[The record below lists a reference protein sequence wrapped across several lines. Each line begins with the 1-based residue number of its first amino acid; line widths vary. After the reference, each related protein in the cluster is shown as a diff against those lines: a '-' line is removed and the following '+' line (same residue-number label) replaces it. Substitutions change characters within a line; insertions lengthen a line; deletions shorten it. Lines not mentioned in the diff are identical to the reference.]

1 MLAAS
6 YIMILQL
13 LITIVLPYKPP
24 FNVAYSTP
32 FPIQA
37 IEDKT
42 DDWSLMDTGLLSSEK
57 NKTTCADTQNRIPY
71 PDITAISYASDGK
84 VLNATLWLSHP
95 FVKPSVN
102 SSLALQELE
111 RKYVMLIFAG
121 SVYDTLQRF
130 LFTLSWDRASNTW
143 TKIIEQLSPSPGENN
158 IFDKWEKKVLSQDK
172 NYSGFFDPEKNY
184 VDLSL
189 NLDTINSPPKYSVVS
204 YASEVY
210 ATTTDQKFRLCHT
223 QDLTDVIHVPPPEF
237 SMTVSP
243 GSLTLRP
250 GEEQKAE
257 LRIEND
263 NSELNALID
272 VHTNMSKD
280 LELNISPN
288 HVYLPQNG
296 MATLMLDIKARRDAT
311 EGPHTV
317 PILARIAFPTSLKS
331 MISGERIDNMESA
344 SLPLQ
349 SNFTVTVLPPLRF
362 DEYLNSFYNSWL
374 APVSGIVGLAAVIA
388 PLFVYLYKKKQK
400 NGDKP
405 NKQAP

>member
-1 MLAAS
+1 
-6 YIMILQL
+6 MILQL

-24 FNVAYSTP
+24 FNVAVGYSSP

-42 DDWSLMDTGLLSSEK
+42 DDWSLMDTGLPSSEE
-57 NKTTCADTQNRIPY
+57 NITMCADTQHRIPY

-95 FVKPSVN
+95 FVKPSLN
-102 SSLALQELE
+102 SSLPSQELE

-130 LFTLSWDRASNTW
+130 LFRLNWDRESNTW
-143 TKIIEQLSPSPGENN
+143 TKTIEQLAPSPGENN

-189 NLDTINSPPKYSVVS
+189 SLDTINSPPKYSVVS

-210 ATTTDQKFRLCHT
+210 VQKFHLCHT

-237 SMTVSP
+237 SMSVSP

-250 GEEQKAE
+250 GEEKKAE

-263 NSELNALID
+263 NSELNALMD
-272 VHTNMSKD
+272 VHTNKSKD

-288 HVYLPQNG
+288 QVYLPQNG
-296 MATLMLDIKARRDAT
+296 MATLMLDIKARSNAT
-311 EGPHTV
+311 EAPHTV
-317 PILARIAFPTSLKS
+317 PIQARIAFPTSLKS
-331 MISGERIDNMESA
+331 MISGERIDNMQIA

-349 SNFTVTVLPPLRF
+349 SNFTVTVLPPLRI

-374 APVSGIVGLAAVIA
+374 APVSGIVGLVAVIT

-400 NGDKP
+400 NGDKS
-405 NKQAP
+405 NKHPDMHNPS